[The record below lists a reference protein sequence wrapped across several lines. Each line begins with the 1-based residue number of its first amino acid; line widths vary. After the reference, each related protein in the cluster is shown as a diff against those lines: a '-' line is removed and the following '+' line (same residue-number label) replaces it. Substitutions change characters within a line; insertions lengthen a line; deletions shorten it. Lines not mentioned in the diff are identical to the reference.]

1 MSSFKNYLF
10 NSKDFTRKDLA
21 QNSYGTIL
29 TNKALFKRSGGRTD
43 DLSRTDNPD
52 VKFFKLFFYFE
63 NPGEDGDR
71 MASNLLSLN
80 WSQTMTN
87 LKKLPWEAA
96 ENESIEIDPIEY
108 SDDQIKMAT
117 RPDESN
123 TALNYLLL
131 NNEWER
137 AEKLTQ
143 FIKLLSNISTYSPW
157 YFSEV
162 EGVAEAM
169 NRENSVGKTL
179 AFEDQRQSI
188 TINCLQDAFD
198 DRIGTLIDLYRDI
211 VWSHIQSKEI
221 LPANLRKFD
230 MGLYIFS
237 APVSNIH
244 AKKEYNAIDGHNSS
258 VEQKF
263 AKFDNSASSDYRTS
277 AKYIEFQNCE
287 IDYNTVIS
295 GYETLSNKDGI
306 RHNYKI
312 KIFFDKCMESR
323 YNEFIVREI
332 GDFIMNDTY
341 FGEDIS
347 YQSDTADARGAMEE
361 LEKRL
366 KMYDNESGAMEK
378 LESRESK
385 LNAHDTEE
393 VSANNTHSINSP
405 LIKLIDGKIKHIVL
419 GNMHNLDPLKFV
431 RRFDIVKEGQ
441 NYITK
446 SIKQHER
453 ASLIG
458 KNFADYGQVT
468 TNTNKYTKD
477 YTGGMNSRLNKRFVD
492 NNASTSRR
500 PSRTLPS
507 TLDDNGWKKK
517 Q

>member
-96 ENESIEIDPIEY
+96 ENESVEIDPVEY

-143 FIKLLSNISTYSPW
+143 FIRLLSNISTYSPW
-157 YFSEV
+157 YFTEL
-162 EGVAEAM
+162 EGLGEAM

-179 AFEDQRQSI
+179 VIEEERKSI

-198 DRIGTLIDLYRDI
+198 DRIGTLLDLYRDI

-230 MGLYIFS
+230 MGMYIFS

-244 AKKEYNAIDGHNSS
+244 AKKE
-258 VEQKF
+258 QKLTD
-263 AKFDNSASSDYRTS
+263 ALVNTSENEYARFDNSTSSDYRTS

-295 GYETLSNKDGI
+295 GYDTLSNQDGI
-306 RHNYKI
+306 RHTYKI

-323 YNEFIVREI
+323 YNEFLVREI
-332 GDFIMNDTY
+332 GDFIINDTY
-341 FGEDIS
+341 FGEDPTFQMNDKNAVMAS
-347 YQSDTADARGAMEE
+347 EE
-361 LEKRL
+361 LDRRL
-366 KMYDNESGAMEK
+366 NLY
-378 LESRESK
+378 ESK
-385 LNAHDTEE
+385 GVLQNFISDVTSPALKW
-393 VSANNTHSINSP
+393 ANGNIR
-405 LIKLIDGKIKHIVL
+405 KIVL
-419 GNMHNLDPLKFV
+419 GNMHYSSFLRDAVSLGT
-431 RRFDIVKEGQ
+431 DIVSGNIENLADNAAG
-441 NYITK
+441 
-446 SIKQHER
+446 SIVKGVR
-453 ASLIG
+453 GLFSIRNRDRLTNSSTLIG
-458 KNFADYGQVT
+458 RNFADYGQVT
-468 TNTNKYTKD
+468 TDSKGKR
-477 YTGGMNSRLNKRFVD
+477 NSRLNKRFSD
-492 NNASTSRR
+492 SASEPSNR
-500 PSRTLPS
+500 PSRMLPT

>member
-96 ENESIEIDPIEY
+96 ENESVEIETIEY
-108 SDDQIKMAT
+108 SGDRVKMST
-117 RPDESN
+117 RDDESN

-157 YFSEV
+157 YFTEL
-162 EGVAEAM
+162 EGLGEAM

-179 AFEDQRQSI
+179 VIEEERKSI

-198 DRIGTLIDLYRDI
+198 DRIGTLLDLYRDI

-244 AKKEYNAIDGHNSS
+244 AKKE
-258 VEQKF
+258 QKLTD
-263 AKFDNSASSDYRTS
+263 ALVNTSENEYARFDNSTSSDYRTS

-287 IDYNTVIS
+287 IDYNTITS
-295 GYETLSNKDGI
+295 GYETLSNQDGI
-306 RHNYKI
+306 RHTYKI

-332 GDFIMNDTY
+332 GDFIVNDVM
-341 FGEDIS
+341 FGDDPLF
-347 YQSDTADARGAMEE
+347 QSDTADVKGAMEE
-361 LEKRL
+361 LESRL
-366 KMYDNESGAMEK
+366 KLYERKGVVNTIVSGVASPALK
-378 LESRESK
+378 WVNGHIR
-385 LNAHDTEE
+385 
-393 VSANNTHSINSP
+393 SIA
-405 LIKLIDGKIKHIVL
+405 L
-419 GNMHNLDPLKFV
+419 GNMHTIDPLRFV
-431 RRFDIVKEGQ
+431 ENFDISNAGKAIVRGARDLS
-441 NYITK
+441 
-446 SIKQHER
+446 SIRIRDRLKR
-453 ASLIG
+453 STLIG

-468 TNTNKYTKD
+468 SNSNILNQ
-477 YTGGMNSRLNKRFVD
+477 GNNSRLNKRFSE

-517 Q
+517 